1 MNSVWRSIY
10 NDLKVGIG
18 EVSSLTGV
26 TQRQLRY
33 WEEKGYIKPIEKD
46 GIRKY
51 TLGTLFCIVF
61 IKEKLDQGYTL
72 ASAVKKSKENQI
84 KVKLLRKLFS
94 DPNYQIKVSDLE
106 HEYGQVDFGKL
117 QLIDGRKG
125 DLTAII
131 DKDGTHYEFDE
142 K

>member
-1 MNSVWRSIY
+1 MNSVWGSIY

-18 EVSSLTGV
+18 EVSNLTGV

-51 TLGTLFCIVF
+51 TLGTLFRIVF

-94 DPNYQIKVSDLE
+94 NPNYQIEVTDFD
-106 HEYGQVDFGKL
+106 HEYGKVHFGELK
-117 QLIDGRKG
+117 LIDGRKG
-125 DLTAII
+125 DLTSII

>member
-33 WEEKGYIKPIEKD
+33 WEEKGYIEPIEKD

-51 TLGTLFCIVF
+51 TLGTLFCVAF

-72 ASAVKKSKENQI
+72 ASAVKKSKENQV
-84 KVKLLRKLFS
+84 KVKLLRKLLS
-94 DPNYQIKVSDLE
+94 DPNYQIKVCDVK
-106 HEYGQVDFGKL
+106 HEYGQVNFGEL
-117 QLIDGRKG
+117 RLMDGRKG

-131 DKDGTHYEFDE
+131 DEDGTHYEFDE

>member
-1 MNSVWRSIY
+1 MNLVWRSIY
-10 NDLKVGIG
+10 SNLKVGIG

-33 WEEKGYIKPIEKD
+33 WEEKGYIEPIEKE

-51 TLGTLFCIVF
+51 TLGTLFSIAF

-72 ASAVKKSKENQI
+72 ASAVKKSKENQT

-106 HEYGQVDFGKL
+106 HEYGQVNFGEL

-131 DKDGTHYEFDE
+131 DQDGTHYEFDE
-142 K
+142 N

>member
-10 NDLKVGIG
+10 SNLKVGIG

-33 WEEKGYIKPIEKD
+33 WEEKGYIEPIEKE

-51 TLGTLFCIVF
+51 TLGTLFSIAF

-94 DPNYQIKVSDLE
+94 DPNYQIEVTDFD
-106 HEYGQVDFGKL
+106 HEYGKVHFGELK
-117 QLIDGRKG
+117 LIDGRKG

-131 DKDGTHYEFDE
+131 DQNGTHYEFEE

>member
-33 WEEKGYIKPIEKD
+33 WEEKGYIEPIEKD

-51 TLGTLFCIVF
+51 TLGTLFCVAF

-72 ASAVKKSKENQI
+72 ASAVKKSKENQVKI
-84 KVKLLRKLFS
+84 KLLRKLFS
-94 DPNYQIKVSDLE
+94 DPNYQIEVTNVD
-106 HEYGQVDFGKL
+106 HEYGQVHFGKF
-117 QLIDGRKG
+117 QLIDGRQG

-131 DKDGTHYEFDE
+131 DEDGTHYEFDE

>member
-10 NDLKVGIG
+10 SNLKVGIG

-33 WEEKGYIKPIEKD
+33 WEEKGYIEPIEKD

-51 TLGTLFCIVF
+51 TLGTLFRVAF

-72 ASAVKKSKENQI
+72 ASAVKKSKENQVKI
-84 KVKLLRKLFS
+84 KLLRKLFS
-94 DPNYQIKVSDLE
+94 DPNYQIEVTNVD
-106 HEYGQVDFGKL
+106 HEYGQVHFGKF
-117 QLIDGRKG
+117 QLIDGRQG

-131 DKDGTHYEFDE
+131 DEDGTHYEFDE

>member
-1 MNSVWRSIY
+1 MNSVWRSIF

-33 WEEKGYIKPIEKD
+33 WEEKGYIKPIKKD

-51 TLGTLFCIVF
+51 TLATLFCIVF

-94 DPNYQIKVSDLE
+94 DPNYQIKVTDLE
-106 HEYGQVDFGKL
+106 HEYGQVHFGEL

>member
-1 MNSVWRSIY
+1 MNSIWRNIY
-10 NDLKVGIG
+10 RDLKVGIG

-33 WEEKGYIKPIEKD
+33 WEEKGYISPIEKD

-51 TLGTLFCIVF
+51 SLGTLFCIVF

-72 ASAVKKSKENQI
+72 ASAVKKSKENQKKI
-84 KVKLLRKLFS
+84 KLLRKLLD
-94 DPNYQIKVSDLE
+94 DPDYQVEITDPD
-106 HEYGQVDFGKL
+106 HEYGKINLGIL
-117 QLIDGRKG
+117 ELIDGRKG

-131 DKDGTHYEFDE
+131 NEEGTHYEFDE
-142 K
+142 N